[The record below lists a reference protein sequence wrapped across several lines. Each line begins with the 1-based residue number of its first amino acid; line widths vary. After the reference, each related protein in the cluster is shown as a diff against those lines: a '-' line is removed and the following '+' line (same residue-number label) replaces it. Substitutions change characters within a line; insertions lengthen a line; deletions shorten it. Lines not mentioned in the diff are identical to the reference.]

1 MTSVIPEAST
11 ATPNPTDQR
20 TSSSPV
26 LSRTFT
32 VTAKDT
38 REELSFVCM
47 PGCIIDHQRIDCG
60 SPTTPAEVCCWT
72 ETNGDVSLPID
83 EAGFDKRVLCARI
96 EVVPFAASMPG
107 RLPHAQVEIVEDHY
121 IEDLDPDALGVVI
134 TVLSERLTA
143 LRRTHADLVRVRA
156 EYIERVR
163 IEADVDQILAAITT
177 PAAGV
182 QA

>member
-1 MTSVIPEAST
+1 MHSIAQAST

-20 TSSSPV
+20 DSSTPAP
-26 LSRTFT
+26 SRTFT

-38 REELSFVCM
+38 HEELSFVCM
-47 PGCIIDHQRIDCG
+47 PGCVIDHQRIDCDR
-60 SPTTPAEVCCWT
+60 PTTPDEVCCWSD
-72 ETNGDVSLPID
+72 TNGDVSLPID
-83 EAGFDKRVLCARI
+83 ESDFDKRVLCARI
-96 EVVPFAASMPG
+96 EVVPFATSMSR

-134 TVLSERLTA
+134 TVLSERLAA
-143 LRRTHADLVRVRA
+143 LRRTHADLVQVRA

-163 IEADVDQILAAITT
+163 VEADVDRILAACTT
-177 PAAGV
+177 PAAVV